1 MRSYYLLKSGVAVPV
16 ELHEVGPG
24 DCQRCRIDMLLWGE
38 TMYNTKTLH
47 HIPVQ
52 DVVRKFGKVNL

>member
-1 MRSYYLLKSGVAVPV
+1 MKSYYLLESGVAVPV
-16 ELHEVGPG
+16 ELHEKGE
-24 DCQRCRIDMLLWGE
+24 CERCRIDMLLWGE

-52 DVVRKFGKVNL
+52 DVMRKFGKVNP